1 MTIGETRQPEESL
14 TKGEASTD
22 NVSRDLG
29 HPWPTRIGRARYQ
42 RKVIRYRIQT
52 VNTLVEQGL
61 ITHEEAADRKRE
73 ILAEI

>member
-1 MTIGETRQPEESL
+1 MGETRRPEESL

-22 NVSRDLG
+22 NVSRDLRY
-29 HPWPTRIGRARYQ
+29 PWPTRIGRAMYH
-42 RKVIRYRIQT
+42 RKVTRYRIRI
-52 VNTLVEQGL
+52 VDTLVEQGL